1 MARQVVLAISG
12 SPSSKSRTAMV
23 SRHVLGLLRS
33 EDLETR
39 FLAVRDLPAEAL
51 LRGNTSEPQIADA
64 LAAVEQASGIV
75 FATPI
80 FKAAY
85 SGLLKCMLDILPQ
98 FALAG
103 KAILPIATGGSVAHV
118 RSSGLRAA
126 AGAPVDGRPAYRAEP
141 FHSREGCNRRGRRCC
156 SRPRHGPA
164 AWRGG
169 TSFQSVTR
177 PDRDRRVDGASAS
190 GTADHGKQ
198 FHSIHS
204 ACRAEQGGRLIFAA
218 SNIAGIRKA
227 LERNLNMVK
236 YLQQF
241 QSALD

>member
-118 RSSGLRAA
+118 LALDYGLRPVLQSM
-126 AGAPVDGRPAYRAEP
+126 GARHIVQSHFIPEKDVTVEGDGVVLDP
-141 FHSREGCNRRGRRCC
+141 
-156 SRPRHGPA
+156 
-164 AWRGG
+164 
-169 TSFQSVTR
+169 
-177 PDRDRRVDGASAS
+177 
-190 GTADHGKQ
+190 GTALPLGEAVHHFKASLGLIAIDALMGHPRPVRPTMENS
-198 FHSIHS
+198 SIPFTQPVEPS
-204 ACRAEQGGRLIFAA
+204 KAEG
-218 SNIAGIRKA
+218 
-227 LERNLNMVK
+227 
-236 YLQQF
+236 
-241 QSALD
+241 

>member
-12 SPSSKSRTAMV
+12 SPSSRSRTAMV
-23 SRHVLGLLRS
+23 TQHVLGLLKS

-39 FLAVRDLPAEAL
+39 FLSVRDLPAEAL

-75 FATPI
+75 CATPI

-118 RSSGLRAA
+118 LALDYGLRPVLQSMGARHIVQSHFIPEKDVTVEGDGVVLDPGTVLPLGEAVHHFKAA
-126 AGAPVDGRPAYRAEP
+126 LGLIAIDALMGHPRPVRPTMENSSIPFTQPVEP
-141 FHSREGCNRRGRRCC
+141 S
-156 SRPRHGPA
+156 
-164 AWRGG
+164 
-169 TSFQSVTR
+169 
-177 PDRDRRVDGASAS
+177 
-190 GTADHGKQ
+190 
-198 FHSIHS
+198 
-204 ACRAEQGGRLIFAA
+204 
-218 SNIAGIRKA
+218 KA
-227 LERNLNMVK
+227 K
-236 YLQQF
+236 G
-241 QSALD
+241 